1 MATHLAHKRP
11 NQPKAPRP
19 ALSIERYQLASRSD
33 GKAMSYA
40 IELRFDHQGQE
51 LGVDRVQIAHSLVG
65 LKRIVEEYNGMG
77 INFTRL
83 AVMDES
89 TGEKSEVVDLP
100 GGKLTKKAK
109 RLIYSAQE
117 SPRTIAVYGET
128 VSPLSGQQE
137 GACLYVRSNYP
148 VD

>member
-11 NQPKAPRP
+11 SRPKAPKSP
-19 ALSIERYQLASRSD
+19 LSIKRYQLAEQRSD
-33 GKAMSYA
+33 KAMSYA
-40 IELRFDHQGQE
+40 VELRFDHQGQE
-51 LGVDRVQIAHSLVG
+51 LGIDRVQIALSLTS
-65 LKRIVEEYNGMG
+65 LKRVVEEYNEMG

-109 RLIYSAQE
+109 RIIYSAQE

-128 VSPLSGQQE
+128 ISPLSGQQE

-148 VD
+148 ID